1 MQEPDLGFD
10 IISVLKGVRGVGGGG
25 FCIDFVLRQ
34 GEVCVHT
41 KTGPS
46 GQSFSQFWEHQGIRN
61 ISTRLDGIYQEI
73 IPFN

>member
-10 IISVLKGVRGVGGGG
+10 LISVLKGVVGGGGG

-34 GEVCVHT
+34 GEVCIHA

-46 GQSFSQFWEHQGIRN
+46 GQSFSQF
-61 ISTRLDGIYQEI
+61 
-73 IPFN
+73 